1 MWRQLAIDS
10 LLYAA
15 MWYAYER
22 TRGAA
27 DALGFPVQVE
37 SMRNIDRFLFF
48 GNDPNVVLQEHFWHA
63 TVRWW
68 DVVASLIYHTHFV
81 VPVVAIAVLWVA
93 SHRQWVR
100 FMKRFATLAARRPA
114 RCSSCCPPPHR
125 GWCRRS
131 TS

>member
-1 MWRQLAIDS
+1 
-10 LLYAA
+10 

-37 SMRNIDRFLFF
+37 AMRNIDRLLFF
-48 GNDPNVVLQEHFWHA
+48 GNDPNVVLQQHFWN
-63 TVRWW
+63 TPVRWW
-68 DVVASLIYHTHFV
+68 DVVASSIYYTHFV
-81 VPVVAIAVLWVA
+81 FPVIALAVLWVV

-100 FMKRFATLAARRPA
+100 FMKRFATCCSSAA
-114 RCSSCCPPPHR
+114 RCSSCCRPRRR
-125 GWCRRS
+125 GWWRRS